1 MKADTQ
7 VTLNELAERIKNIET
22 SLLKLVDCFEQVT
35 SVKSLHEEIVEIKK
49 EVAKFSEERN
59 IFNKK

>member
-1 MKADTQ
+1 MRQDTQ

-22 SLLKLVDCFEQVT
+22 SLLKLVDCFEQIT
-35 SVKSLHEEIVEIKK
+35 SVKSLYEEIVKIKK
-49 EVAKFSEERN
+49 EVAKLSEEHN